1 MLTNDLAF
9 LLPITILLI
18 MGVIVLVVLKLTEG
32 RPRNKQL
39 PLPLDKTNGAR

>member
-18 MGVIVLVVLKLTEG
+18 MGMIVLAVLKLMER
-32 RPRNKQL
+32 RPRDKQL
-39 PLPLDKTNGAR
+39 PLPLDKTNRAR